1 MPKLKILAANLFVRF
16 GRWFMSRIG
25 KAPIYLDDKVQVTVS
40 PHNEVVV
47 KGGKSVLSYSVDPL
61 VGLKLEGK
69 KLILTRNSDSKEAK
83 ALHGMYRA
91 LLQGAVTGVSKG
103 FAKGL
108 ELHGVGYRANVSG
121 KKLELSLGFSHPVVF
136 EIPEGIEIKI
146 EKQTAI
152 TVSGASKALVGQVA
166 AKIRSFRPPEPYLG
180 KGVRY
185 AGEHIRRKAGKSA
198 GK

>member
-1 MPKLKILAANLFVRF
+1 
-16 GRWFMSRIG
+16 MSRVG
-25 KAPIYLDDKVQVTVS
+25 RSPVYFDDKVQVTVT
-40 PHNEVVV
+40 PANEVVV
-47 KGGKSVLSYSVDPL
+47 KGAKQSLKIPMLPVVSA
-61 VGLKLEGK
+61 KLEGK
-69 KLILTRNSDSKEAK
+69 KVVLSRNSETKEAK
-83 ALHGMYRA
+83 SLHGMYRA
-91 LLQGAVTGVSKG
+91 LIQNAVTGVGAG
-103 FAKGL
+103 FTRGL

-136 EIPEGIEIKI
+136 DIPEGIEIKVD
-146 EKQTAI
+146 KQTNIA
-152 TVSGASKALVGQVA
+152 VSGANRGLVGQVA